1 MIQIKSNRKL
11 PQAPLSAMS
20 DIGFLLLIFIM
31 LLSLINYRK
40 EEKIEYPE
48 AKQVERTE
56 ADHQLEI
63 WISRDGG
70 VTVEGH
76 PVDAG
81 ALEMLITEGI
91 VEHPDLRVHILAD
104 RGTPYRHVNSV
115 VQILQLL
122 QHRVVSFVVKED
134 L

>member
-1 MIQIKSNRKL
+1 MIELKSRRKA

-48 AKQVERTE
+48 ARQVERTE
-56 ADHQLEI
+56 AEHQLEI
-63 WISRDGG
+63 WITRDG
-70 VTVEGH
+70 TVSVNGH
-76 PVDAG
+76 PVDAEG
-81 ALEMLITEGI
+81 LEFLIAEG
-91 VEHPDLRVHILAD
+91 VQEHPDLRVHILAD
-104 RGTPYRHVNSV
+104 QGTPYKHINSV